1 MTNQTDL
8 KDKLIKD
15 FEIFE
20 GGLNGEASSAIHQ
33 IRKEAIQNFNRLGF
47 PTVKNEDWKYTNVSS
62 LTKQAF
68 QQTLATGEATKNYD
82 LSQFDIEGLDATKV
96 VFVNGHYRA
105 DLSNIDEEQD
115 GLVIG
120 SLHKAFTYSPQL
132 IEAHFSK
139 YADHENEPFVA
150 LNTSFSIDGLF
161 VHVPENYV
169 VEKPIYVLHVIDKAL
184 GDTLTSPRNLIIGAE
199 NAQCKIIQRYVD
211 LKEENASFSNTVTE
225 IVAADRAI
233 IDHYIIQDE
242 HQLANN
248 LTETVVKI
256 GKEARVDCH
265 NYSLEGGLMRNKT
278 NMVMHDEHCEGHLYG
293 LYVLNE
299 KQHVDN
305 RSLADH
311 SSPNCMSN
319 ELYKGILGG
328 NSKGVFNGRIMVR
341 RDAQKTNAY
350 QTNRNIIVS
359 DDAQINTKPQLE
371 IFADD
376 VKCSHGCTIGQLD
389 DDAIFY
395 LRSRGLK
402 EKQAKT
408 FLLQAFAGE
417 VLAKI
422 KIEPL
427 KEYLSTRI
435 FDKINSMMK

>member
-20 GGLNGEASSAIHQ
+20 GGLNGEAKSAVHD
-33 IRKEAIQNFNRLGF
+33 IRKQAIQNFNKMGF
-47 PTVKNEDWKYTNVSS
+47 PTVKNEDWKYTNVSF
-62 LTKQAF
+62 LNKQAF
-68 QQTLATGEATKNYD
+68 QQILATGESSKSYD
-82 LSQFDIEGLDATKV
+82 LSQFEIDGLEASKM

-105 DLSNIDEEQD
+105 DLSNIEEEKD

-139 YADHENEPFVA
+139 YADIENEPFVA

-161 VHVPENYV
+161 VHVPNNYV
-169 VEKPIYVLHVIDKAL
+169 VEKPIYVIHLVDKTL
-184 GDTLTSPRNLIIGAE
+184 GDTLTSPRNLIIAGE
-199 NAQCKIIQRYVD
+199 NSQCKIIQRFVD
-211 LKEENASFSNTVTE
+211 LKEENASFTNAVTE
-225 IVAADRAI
+225 IVAADRALV
-233 IDHYIIQDE
+233 DHYIIQDE
-242 HQLANN
+242 HKTANN

-278 NMVMHDEHCEGHLYG
+278 NIVMHDEHCEGHLYG
-293 LYVLNE
+293 LYVLNNE
-299 KQHVDN
+299 QHADN

-311 SSPNCMSN
+311 ESPNCMSN
-319 ELYKGILGG
+319 ELYKGILGD
-328 NSKGVFNGRIMVR
+328 SAKGVFNGRIMVR

-350 QTNRNIIVS
+350 QTNRNILVS
-359 DDAQINTKPQLE
+359 DDARLNTKPQLE

-376 VKCSHGCTIGQLD
+376 VQCSHGCTTGQLD
-389 DDAIFY
+389 EEAVFY

-408 FLLQAFAGE
+408 YLLQAFAGE
-417 VLAKI
+417 VLDKI

-435 FDKINSMMK
+435 YDKINSMMN